1 MFMMQFTF
9 EVKKKR
15 SVRNHRFAD
24 QIHARMREV
33 GQGSAAADIKKDDR
47 ACKAALLNLNA
58 DAAAMAGLGVG
69 LVVLAC
75 KDDHRARRKQR
86 GEVGGFHGRGGQM

>member
-15 SVRNHRFAD
+15 SVRNYRFAD
-24 QIHARMREV
+24 HIHARMREV

-47 ACKAALLNLNA
+47 ACKAALLNLKA
-58 DAAAMAGLGVG
+58 DAAAMAG

-86 GEVGGFHGRGGQM
+86 GEVVGFHGRGGQV